1 MSNTTKSV
9 KEKIA
14 ELDEYVAWF
23 EGDDFELEKAVDT
36 FKKAE
41 ALAKE
46 IESDLATIKNDIVI
60 LKESFDKS

>member
-9 KEKIA
+9 KEKMA
-14 ELDEYVAWF
+14 QLDEYVAWF
-23 EGDDFELEKAVDT
+23 EGDEFELEKAVDT
-36 FKKAE
+36 FKNAE
-41 ALAKE
+41 ELAKE